1 MLSQAQQPQ
10 NNLDALTDRLTDR
23 GFKVFQRDGHAYA
36 LLQGPLTWTQA
47 SRQARRLGG
56 DLVTINSASE
66 NRYLTRT
73 FESLA
78 ADDCGLWIG
87 LRRNNSN
94 GRFQW
99 SDGSRS
105 GYHHWVPAGI
115 PGYPTGMPSDDPARR
130 FVHLYFNPNARG
142 YWKNSDNTYHDVVIS
157 GGIAEFS
164 L

>member
-1 MLSQAQQPQ
+1 MPNRANHPPKS
-10 NNLDALTDRLTDR
+10 LDALTDRLTGR
-23 GFKVFQRDGHAYA
+23 GFTVFQRDGHAYA

-47 SRQARRLGG
+47 RRKARRLGG

-66 NRYLTRT
+66 NRYLTRR

-87 LRRNNSN
+87 LHRNKSKDQ
-94 GRFQW
+94 FQW

-105 GYHHWVPAGI
+105 RYRHWVPAGT

-142 YWKNSDNTYHDVVIS
+142 YWKNSDNTYHDVVLS

>member
-1 MLSQAQQPQ
+1 MLNQAQQPQ
-10 NNLDALTDRLTDR
+10 NNLDALTNRLTDR

-47 SRQARRLGG
+47 RRKARRLGG
-56 DLVTINSASE
+56 DLATINSARE

-105 GYHHWVPAGI
+105 RYRHWVPAGT
-115 PGYPTGMPSDDPARR
+115 PGYPIGMPSEDPARR

-142 YWKNSDNTYHDVVIS
+142 YWKNSDNTYHDVVLG

-164 L
+164 